1 MTPLPIVRN
10 ETQGAGNGTSCLV
23 CGAQIQQAATGR
35 PARFC
40 SSAHR
45 IQHHRR
51 RRREAEVT
59 TTSDVPSSP
68 TVNPVS
74 TLQSAAALEDLADM
88 LEQRSTL
95 PGAAALRHLAEEAVG
110 LETLL
115 ETIEPAIA
123 ASPDHDVASTLQD
136 LCEHR
141 NQLSRMADLD
151 DLADAVTEFN
161 RAVRSARRVREELQ
175 WAMAELEADGPHLEG
190 DTM

>member
-1 MTPLPIVRN
+1 MTRLPIVRN

-68 TVNPVS
+68 TVTPVL

-88 LEQRSTL
+88 LEQRSIL
-95 PGAAALRHLAEEAVG
+95 PGAAALRHLAEEAIG

-123 ASPDHDVASTLQD
+123 ASPDHNVASTLQD

-141 NQLSRMADLD
+141 DQLSRMAPTLRATPCRYPDTQFHRL
-151 DLADAVTEFN
+151 TELRRGTSDFMLRPAN
-161 RAVRSARRVREELQ
+161 ARSESSP
-175 WAMAELEADGPHLEG
+175 EAP
-190 DTM
+190 